1 MQSHTALKGLRS
13 GRSSETPIICLR
25 PRRRSLLS
33 KRLTRRIVSTQILVE
48 WSDNP
53 KMEVLLHDM
62 PTDLALQFD
71 HWLED
76 IEAEENAK
84 DRGGVR

>member
-1 MQSHTALKGLRS
+1 MNTKNNIGWEIISDDDNRKRIRLK
-13 GRSSETPIICLR
+13 
-25 PRRRSLLS
+25 
-33 KRLTRRIVSTQILVE
+33 RRIVSTQILVE

-71 HWLED
+71 NWLAD

-84 DRGGVR
+84 DRGGVS

>member
-1 MQSHTALKGLRS
+1 MQKR
-13 GRSSETPIICLR
+13 RKCLM
-25 PRRRSLLS
+25 S
-33 KRLTRRIVSTQILVE
+33 RRIVSTKILVE

-62 PTDLALQFD
+62 PNFVALPYD
-71 HWLED
+71 EWLSD

-84 DRGGVR
+84 DGE

>member
-1 MQSHTALKGLRS
+1 MEVFMNTQNKIGWEIISDDDNRKRTRLK
-13 GRSSETPIICLR
+13 
-25 PRRRSLLS
+25 
-33 KRLTRRIVSTQILVE
+33 RRIVSTQILAE
-48 WSDNP
+48 WSDSP
-53 KMEVLLHDM
+53 KMKVLLHDM

-84 DRGGVR
+84 DRGGV